1 MIPHEEKS
9 DFFSDVVLPE
19 MISRV
24 IEKVS
29 KKGKVAQEAGN
40 LHSFRRNALLNN

>member
-29 KKGKVAQEAGN
+29 KKGKVAEEAGTCTR
-40 LHSFRRNALLNN
+40 LEEALC